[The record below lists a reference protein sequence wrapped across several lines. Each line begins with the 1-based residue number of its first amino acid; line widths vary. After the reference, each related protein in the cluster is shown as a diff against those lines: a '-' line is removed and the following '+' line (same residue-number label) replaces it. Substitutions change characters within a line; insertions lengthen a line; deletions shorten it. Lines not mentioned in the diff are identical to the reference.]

1 MPTCQQRI
9 WHLVHYYLSIGCPSP
24 PVIMRSR
31 LFLSGKNWAGLP
43 YRAEEEPR
51 KSSRQRRKRTR
62 LSGFFAL
69 ATEREIKWDDKMLLF
84 LPSEVLLFFFPFP
97 TSFCLAPARRSFVR
111 RWWWGDDV
119 CSVAT
124 GGRDKSFL
132 RFSSPHDRR
141 GKGGRSNERKGNGGG
156 RRTDQKLNSEQ

>member
-1 MPTCQQRI
+1 MAPCSLLFE
-9 WHLVHYYLSIGCPSP
+9 H
-24 PVIMRSR
+24 R
-31 LFLSGKNWAGLP
+31 LPFSSCHNEKSSFSVGEELGGAPLSGGGRTPKKFAAA
-43 YRAEEEPR
+43 AEENEA
-51 KSSRQRRKRTR
+51 
-62 LSGFFAL
+62 LWLFAL